1 MSKESHKIFDVVEN
15 VIKKG
20 LVDVGEIS
28 ISRTNLGRKGG
39 FQDRYLIYLPLN
51 RNYMWRALHSRR
63 VKVRVYLEIP
73 SESEKDRMMEKDLYG
88 DLRETR

>member
-1 MSKESHKIFDVVEN
+1 MSKESYKNFDIIRDI
-15 VIKKG
+15 IKKG
-20 LVDVGEIS
+20 LVDVGELS

-39 FQDRYLIYLPLN
+39 FQDRYLIYLPLS

-88 DLRETR
+88 DLRGT